1 MAHKKQSEIAK
12 ISVKIDKAITELYDA
27 LCNKVLELQGG
38 KEGYV
43 ETQDNDKDKIYFYCY
58 TYGEGSEM
66 NEGVV
71 CGIRTVK
78 NGTGMDLQIVGTEV
92 DCVRFD
98 EESFQIAAENN
109 NKGFSQFDGDF
120 ENCWQTIRGNDRIHF
135 IPTVLAI
142 AEVIDQYD
150 NTALALL
157 STDDEIFIDTPDSEN
172 PGFYEEI
179 CYTGTFMDGH
189 AETKDEEG
197 NKMTIVY
204 PKVSELTEDMI
215 DEIEEYTGRKL
226 LEYHQIALVYGE
238 LKTE

>member
-1 MAHKKQSEIAK
+1 MAHKKQNEIAK
-12 ISVKIDKAITELYDA
+12 ISVKIDKLVTELYGA
-27 LCNKVLELQGG
+27 LCEKVLEIQGG

-43 ETQDNDKDKIYFYCY
+43 ETQDDDKDTIYFYCY
-58 TYGEGSEM
+58 ADIVGWDMCEGT
-66 NEGVV
+66 VR
-71 CGIRTVK
+71 GIRTVK
-78 NGTGMDLQIVGTEV
+78 NGTSMDLQIVGTV
-92 DCVRFD
+92 NDCVRFD
-98 EESFQIAAENN
+98 EESFQIAGENN

-120 ENCWQTIRGNDRIHF
+120 ENSWQTIRGNDRIHF
-135 IPTVLAI
+135 IPTLLAI

-150 NTALALL
+150 NSALALL

-179 CYTGTFMDGH
+179 CYAGTFMNGH